1 MYKNKSNKYIK
12 RIMVDMSVSILHNGH
27 IRILKKAKKLGYV
40 IVALT
45 TDEQIKKHKG
55 YQSELNFKQRKEI
68 LESIKY
74 INKVVPSKWLI
85 DEKFLDQHKID
96 LLVHGNDNPNKIPIK
111 RLRNYKKTKNIS
123 VKKIRKR
130 ISRSFPIYKT

>member
-1 MYKNKSNKYIK
+1 MNKNKSNKKIQ

-55 YQSELNFKQRKEI
+55 FQSELNFKQRKEI
-68 LESIKY
+68 LNSIKY
-74 INKVVPSKWLI
+74 IDKVVPSKWLI
-85 DEKFLDQHKID
+85 DESFLDLHKVD
-96 LLVHGNDNPNKIPIK
+96 LLVHGNDNPSRISKK
-111 RLRNYKKTKNIS
+111 RLKVYKRTKNIS
-123 VKKIRKR
+123 AEKIRRK
-130 ISRSFPIYKT
+130 ISRRFSSFKI